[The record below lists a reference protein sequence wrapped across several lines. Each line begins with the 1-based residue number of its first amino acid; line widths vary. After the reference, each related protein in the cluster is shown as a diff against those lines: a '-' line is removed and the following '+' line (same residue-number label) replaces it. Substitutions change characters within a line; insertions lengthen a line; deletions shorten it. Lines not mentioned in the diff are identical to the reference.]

1 MDNSEQVVIG
11 VVFDQSY
18 LVYDIGIPMGNIY
31 TILYYNKKAKF
42 VYGGLPRLVDHLE
55 QYAESLKIP
64 KENLVKIEI
73 PCSCNGKYIMT
84 QSKESQWFLQL
95 LNYKPDKIFVF
106 RDNQHSN
113 GTTTLC
119 QYAQRLLIP
128 VVEYNNRGI
137 SRQVTINTPDST
149 NNVYQPQF
157 GRVSDYDFQT
167 K

>member
-1 MDNSEQVVIG
+1 MPEEDNSQVVIG
-11 VVFDQSY
+11 IVFDQTY

-42 VYGGLPRLVDHLE
+42 VYGGLPRLVNHVE

-64 KENLVKIEI
+64 KENLIKLDI
-73 PCSCNGKYIMT
+73 PCDCSKKYIMT
-84 QSKESQWFLQL
+84 QSKEAQWFLQL

-137 SRQVTINTPDST
+137 SRQVTTNTPDST
-149 NNVYQPQF
+149 NNIYQSQF
-157 GRVSDYDFQT
+157 GRVSDYDF
-167 K
+167 

>member
-1 MDNSEQVVIG
+1 METSSEQVVIG

-18 LVYDIGIPMGNIY
+18 LVYNVGIPMGNIY

-55 QYAESLKIP
+55 QYAEALKIP
-64 KENLVKIEI
+64 KSNLVKLDI
-73 PCSCNGKYIMT
+73 PLNYDTKYVMAK
-84 QSKESQWFLQL
+84 SKESQWFLKL
-95 LNYKPDKIFVF
+95 LEYKPDKIFVF

-128 VVEYNNRGI
+128 VVEYNNRGTN
-137 SRQVTINTPDST
+137 RQVTTNTPDST
-149 NNVYQPQF
+149 NNIYQRQF
-157 GRVSDYDFQT
+157 GRVSDYDF
-167 K
+167 

>member
-1 MDNSEQVVIG
+1 METSSEQVVIG

-55 QYAESLKIP
+55 QYAEALKIP
-64 KENLVKIEI
+64 KSNLVKLDV
-73 PCSCNGKYIMT
+73 PLNYDTKYVMAK
-84 QSKESQWFLQL
+84 SKESQWFLKL
-95 LNYKPDKIFVF
+95 LEHKPDKIFVF

-128 VVEYNNRGI
+128 VVEYNNRGMN
-137 SRQVTINTPDST
+137 RQVTTNTPDST
-149 NNVYQPQF
+149 NNIYQRQF
-157 GRVSDYDFQT
+157 GRVSDYDF
-167 K
+167 